1 MTTQTQNAKP
11 IVAEGLKP
19 SELAELKACI
29 AGVRSGQTEYF
40 VLLTNKK
47 QTNSRRRIAGVDY
60 EANPALSPNAHKG
73 WLVAAPLNK
82 KGETY
87 LHIFDE
93 ARAEELGENFGHTRA
108 TLRGLRSFV
117 VETDPRTGD
126 PITRPGPLAVEPV
139 VEPVAAVEAPKADPA
154 LQAQAEAIA
163 LQAEALAAQ
172 AKALAA
178 QAKR

>member
-19 SELAELKACI
+19 SELDELLLCI
-29 AGVRSGQTEYF
+29 AGVRSGQLEYF
-40 VLLTNKK
+40 VTLTNKK
-47 QTNSRRRIAGVDY
+47 QTKSRRRIAGVDY

-73 WLVAAPLNK
+73 WLVAAPVNK

-87 LHIFDE
+87 LHLFDE
-93 ARAEELGENFGHTRA
+93 ARAQELGENFGHTRA

-117 VETDPRTGD
+117 VESDPRTGD
-126 PITRPGPLAVEPV
+126 SITRPGPLAVIVPV
-139 VEPVAAVEAPKADPA
+139 VVEAPRADPV

-172 AKALAA
+172 AKLLAA